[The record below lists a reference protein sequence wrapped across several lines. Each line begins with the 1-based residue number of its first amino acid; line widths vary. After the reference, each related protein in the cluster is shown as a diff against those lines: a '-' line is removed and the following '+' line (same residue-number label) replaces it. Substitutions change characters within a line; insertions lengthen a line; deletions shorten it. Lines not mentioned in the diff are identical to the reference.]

1 MPPAG
6 HHGYTVRKAD
16 NVEGDQAGRAIKHT
30 GRAEQRLRH
39 GQRHI
44 ADVPINARVAVN
56 GVFLTVPPAKK
67 GKGDQDRSAMH
78 GKPANGGDQQRGG
91 VFRRQLHGEE
101 GLCDDGRCN
110 DIKKEVVRHPSG
122 LFFIKPGFICKKTDG
137 DHDIQNKHLLRGS
150 RHIF

>member
-67 GKGDQDRSAMH
+67 GREIKIAAPCMANPQTVETSSAVAFSAVSSMER
-78 GKPANGGDQQRGG
+78 KDCVMMAG
-91 VFRRQLHGEE
+91 VT
-101 GLCDDGRCN
+101 
-110 DIKKEVVRHPSG
+110 I
-122 LFFIKPGFICKKTDG
+122 
-137 DHDIQNKHLLRGS
+137 
-150 RHIF
+150 